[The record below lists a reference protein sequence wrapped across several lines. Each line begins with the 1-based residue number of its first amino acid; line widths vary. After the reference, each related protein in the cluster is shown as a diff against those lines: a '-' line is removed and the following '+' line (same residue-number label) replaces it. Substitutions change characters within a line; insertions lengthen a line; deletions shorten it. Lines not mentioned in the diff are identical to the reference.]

1 MWSARGSW
9 LFVFCGRLSD
19 NHHSTKQNFCDHPE
33 HLNFVFTCHL
43 RQYNN
48 KRKYRCMLIEDTK
61 VICLVLVSVLH
72 EHRLIPHP
80 KARTAII
87 SERQDDIDHLY
98 RESMSCCSPPW
109 ICSTRKIRLR
119 RRQPPTTSDCPA
131 PQVNKTRR
139 IPPQNVQI
147 NGNWCYVAVQAQ

>member
-1 MWSARGSW
+1 MVVGCLSSAGDSATIPILRSRTSVTILNTLI
-9 LFVFCGRLSD
+9 LFLHV
-19 NHHSTKQNFCDHPE
+19 
-33 HLNFVFTCHL
+33 TCV
-43 RQYNN
+43 NTTTN
-48 KRKYRCMLIEDTK
+48 ANKYRCMLIEDTK